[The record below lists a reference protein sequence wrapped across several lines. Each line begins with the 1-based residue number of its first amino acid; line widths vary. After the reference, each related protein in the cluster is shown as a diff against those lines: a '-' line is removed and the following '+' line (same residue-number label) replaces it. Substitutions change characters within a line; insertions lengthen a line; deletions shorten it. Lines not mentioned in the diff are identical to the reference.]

1 MLNLKKGLALVLA
14 AATAFTFAPVANLGN
29 AVEANAAAT
38 YTIDGA
44 LDTSFDF
51 TLDANKTYTVSS
63 SDKHLTLSIAAKSNS
78 TVYGSLTANMTTTGA
93 GATLASAIAT
103 TATDLDAQI
112 LASEANQ
119 TVEITPTATQ
129 AGTYTVTVKY
139 APTNSVT
146 TYKVVANDQSAS
158 DLSKAKIGGTAISDK
173 DPKGNFYAKI
183 GADTKTMLDVSAS
196 GFFTEYWDGET
207 TKTAAKTKFASDN
220 DAVLSVAATGDNTKI
235 ATITTRQAGSANITV
250 TELDSSDNVI
260 ATAKIPVV
268 VGQSGSN
275 IENVTFS
282 SIKTGNKAVLLS
294 GYMHN
299 PSSTQYA
306 YNASGKL
313 GRYDTATYN
322 QGAASI
328 ALDTL
333 VNKTAQ
339 LAVDAKTSDVTY
351 SSNNTLVATV
361 SANGLI
367 TATGKGTATIT
378 AHVGQNNTYA
388 AGDASITVTV
398 TDESQDVIGVKA
410 DGNTVNDSDS
420 PLNLDSSD
428 QTAATAKKS
437 SQLSA
442 TSAAGATEFMY
453 ALYKADKTTAVAGN
467 ADDYITLTSTGAI
480 ATGKVTTNQTYFVKV
495 TTKKNGNIAGGEAW
509 VKVVINTLPEDSVTV
524 PETVNLDLDKNNI
537 YTLAPVAGNG
547 NTAVF
552 KYEVDPDADK
562 GQQLGV
568 VRVSSNKVLAQALGQ
583 TRVKVT
589 EFATAKTRE
598 TVKYITFNVVNEVSV
613 KEKAASDLKVADSAL
628 TVKVGDT
635 ASAGAFTTASGAAIT
650 YTSSDTDVA
659 TVAADG
665 TITAVAPGTAV
676 VTVKAAETDK
686 VNAGTATIVVT
697 VPSNPQKVTGVKV
710 SNKKGAYVTVKWT
723 SQGSNVNYRVYK
735 KVGKGKWVGKN
746 VAGNKTTLSVKK
758 GAKVQVKVKSYAK
771 DASGNT
777 TWGPAATKAK
787 TFKTDK
793 K

>member
-29 AVEANAAAT
+29 AVEANATAT

-44 LDTSFDF
+44 TGTSFVF

-63 SDKHLTLSIAAKSNS
+63 SDKHLTLSIAAKDGS

-93 GATLASAIAT
+93 GAALTSVSPVT
-103 TATDLDAQI
+103 TTPADLDAQI
-112 LASEANQ
+112 LASDDGQ
-119 TVEITPTATQ
+119 TVKITPTATQ

-146 TYKVVANDQSAS
+146 TYKVVANDQSVS
-158 DLSKAKIGGTAISDK
+158 DLSKAKISGTAISDK
-173 DPKGNFYAKI
+173 DPKGNYYAKI
-183 GADTKTMLDVSAS
+183 DADTTTKLDVSDS
-196 GFFTEYWDGET
+196 GFFTTYWDGDSH
-207 TKTAAKTKFASDN
+207 TATKTKFTSDN
-220 DAVLSVAATGDNTKI
+220 DAVLSAAATGDNTKI

-250 TELDSSDNVI
+250 TELDTSDNVI

-268 VGQSGSN
+268 VGQSTSN

-294 GYMHN
+294 GYMNN

-313 GRYDTATYN
+313 GRYDAATYN

-388 AGDASITVTV
+388 AGDAKITVTV

-442 TSAAGATEFMY
+442 KSAAGATEFMY

-562 GQQLGV
+562 GQQAGV
-568 VRVSSNKVLAQALGQ
+568 VRVSSNKVLALALGQ

-635 ASAGAFTTASGAAIT
+635 ASAGASTTASGAAIT

-659 TVAADG
+659 TVAAM
-665 TITAVAPGTAV
+665 VL
-676 VTVKAAETDK
+676 
-686 VNAGTATIVVT
+686 
-697 VPSNPQKVTGVKV
+697 
-710 SNKKGAYVTVKWT
+710 
-723 SQGSNVNYRVYK
+723 SQQ
-735 KVGKGKWVGKN
+735 
-746 VAGNKTTLSVKK
+746 LLLE
-758 GAKVQVKVKSYAK
+758 QQ
-771 DASGNT
+771 
-777 TWGPAATKAK
+777 
-787 TFKTDK
+787 
-793 K
+793 

>member
-29 AVEANAAAT
+29 AVEANADAT

-44 LDTSFDF
+44 TNTSFDF

-63 SDKHLTLSIAAKSNS
+63 SDKHLTLEIKAAASS

-93 GATLASAIAT
+93 GATLSAPIAT

-112 LASEANQ
+112 RASAANQ
-119 TVEITPTATQ
+119 TVTITPIATQ

-146 TYKVVANDQSAS
+146 TYKVVANDKSGS

-173 DPKGNFYAKI
+173 DPKGNYYAKI
-183 GADTKTMLDVSAS
+183 DADTTTTLDVTDT
-196 GFFTEYWDGET
+196 GFFTSQWDGES
-207 TKTAAKTKFASDN
+207 AVVAKTKFASDN
-220 DAVLSVAATGDNTKI
+220 DAVLSAAATGDNTKI
-235 ATITTRQAGSANITV
+235 ANITTRQAGSANITV
-250 TELDSSDNVI
+250 TELDASDNVI

-268 VGQSGSN
+268 VGQSSSN

-313 GRYDTATYN
+313 GRYDATYN

-388 AGDASITVTV
+388 AGDANITVTV

-442 TSAAGATEFMY
+442 KSAAGATEFMY

-635 ASAGAFTTASGAAIT
+635 ASAGASTTASGAAIT

-676 VTVKAAETDK
+676 VTVKAAETDT

-735 KVGKGKWVGKN
+735 KIGNGKWVGKN
-746 VAGNKTTLSVKK
+746 VAGSKTTLSVKK

>member
-44 LDTSFDF
+44 SSTSFDF

-63 SDKHLTLSIAAKSNS
+63 SDKHLTLSIAAKSGS

-93 GATLASAIAT
+93 GATLSSAIAT

-112 LASEANQ
+112 LASAANQ
-119 TVEITPTATQ
+119 TVTITPTATQ

-146 TYKVVANDQSAS
+146 TYKVVANDQSVS
-158 DLSKAKIGGTAISDK
+158 DLSKAKIGGTVISDK
-173 DPKGNFYAKI
+173 DPKGNYYAKI
-183 GADTKTMLDVSAS
+183 DADTEKMLDVSDS
-196 GFFTEYWDGET
+196 GFFTTYWDGDSH
-207 TKTAAKTKFASDN
+207 TATKTKFASDN
-220 DAVLSVAATGDNTKI
+220 DAVLSVAATDTPKI
-235 ATITTRQAGSANITV
+235 AKITTRQAGSANITV
-250 TELDSSDNVI
+250 TELDASDNVI

-268 VGQSGSN
+268 VGQSSSN

-282 SIKTGNKAVLLS
+282 SIKTGNKAVLLA
-294 GYMHN
+294 GYKRN

-306 YNASGKL
+306 YDASGKL
-313 GRYDTATYN
+313 GRYDAATYN

-388 AGDASITVTV
+388 AEDASITVTV

-442 TSAAGATEFMY
+442 KSAAGATEFMY

-552 KYEVDPDADK
+552 KYDVDPDADK
-562 GQQLGV
+562 GQQTGV
-568 VRVSSNKVLAQALGQ
+568 VRVSSNKVLALALGQ

-613 KEKAASDLKVADSAL
+613 KEKAVSDLKVASSAL

-635 ASAGAFTTASGAAIT
+635 ASAGASTTASGAAIT

-676 VTVKAAETDK
+676 VTVKAAETDT

-723 SQGSNVNYRVYK
+723 SQGGNVNYRIYK
-735 KVGKGKWVGKN
+735 KVGNGKWIGKN
-746 VAGNKTTLSVKK
+746 VAGSKTTLKVKK
-758 GAKVQVKVKSYAK
+758 GAKVQVKVKSYVK
-771 DASGNT
+771 DASGKT

>member
-29 AVEANAAAT
+29 AVEANADAT

-44 LDTSFDF
+44 SGTSFDF

-63 SDKHLTLSIAAKSNS
+63 SDKHLTLGIAAKNGS

-93 GATLASAIAT
+93 GATLSSAIAT

-112 LASEANQ
+112 LASAANQ
-119 TVEITPTATQ
+119 TVTIIPTATQ

-146 TYKVVANDQSAS
+146 TYKVVANDQSVS

-173 DPKGNFYAKI
+173 DPKGNYYAKI
-183 GADTKTMLDVSAS
+183 DADTEKMLDVSDS
-196 GFFTEYWDGET
+196 GFFTTYWDGSCFAT
-207 TKTAAKTKFASDN
+207 VAKTKFASDN
-220 DAVLSVAATGDNTKI
+220 DAVLSAAATGDNTKI
-235 ATITTRQAGSANITV
+235 AKITTRQAGNANITV
-250 TELDSSDNVI
+250 TELDASDNVI

-268 VGQSGSN
+268 VGQSTSN

-313 GRYDTATYN
+313 GRYDAATYN

-388 AGDASITVTV
+388 AGDANITVTV

-442 TSAAGATEFMY
+442 KSAAGATEFMY

-524 PETVNLDLDKNNI
+524 PETVNLELDKNNI

-562 GQQLGV
+562 GQLGV
-568 VRVSSNKVLAQALGQ
+568 VRVSSNKVLALALGQ

-635 ASAGAFTTASGAAIT
+635 ASAGASTTASGAAIT

-676 VTVKAAETDK
+676 VTVKAAETDT

-735 KVGKGKWVGKN
+735 KVGNGKWVGKN
-746 VAGNKTTLSVKK
+746 VAGSKTTLSVKK

-771 DASGNT
+771 DASGKT